1 MTPLSA
7 VPWPHLV
14 MDDFLPTAVFEECLR
29 EIYAEDY
36 NFEIENRGAGRI
48 EFSMLKSKT
57 AWRAVYSRTTIA
69 LLSIAFGVKIK
80 LNRENFV
87 QLRRMNDATPAFP
100 VHSDFAQNEDTIASF
115 LYLSPSWRSACG
127 GRLHLHE
134 TKSNSDPSLSIAPL
148 SNRLVAFRTLPSN
161 WHSVERVYGWERL
174 TILAL
179 WDIEDG

>member
-7 VPWPHLV
+7 DPWPHLIL
-14 MDDFLPTAVFEECLR
+14 DDFLPTEIFEECLR
-29 EIYAEDY
+29 EICAEDY
-36 NFEIENRGAGRI
+36 NFEIENCGAGRI
-48 EFSMLKSKT
+48 EFSILKSKT
-57 AWRAVYSRTTIA
+57 AWGAMYSKATIA

-80 LNRENFV
+80 LNRDNFV

-100 VHSDFAQNEDTIASF
+100 VHNDFASNEDTIASF
-115 LYLSPSWRSACG
+115 LYLSPGWKSACG

-134 TKSNSDPSLSIAPL
+134 TKSQSEPSLSIAPL

-161 WHSVERVYGWERL
+161 WHSVERVHGWERL

-179 WDIEDG
+179 WDIEEG